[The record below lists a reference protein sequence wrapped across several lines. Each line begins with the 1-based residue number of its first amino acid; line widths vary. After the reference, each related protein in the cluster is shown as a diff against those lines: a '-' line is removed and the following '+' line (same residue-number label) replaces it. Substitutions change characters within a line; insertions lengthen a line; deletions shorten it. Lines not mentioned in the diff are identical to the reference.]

1 LEAKAMEYKPET
13 KTVSFKSTPYHFSKE
28 RENKHYTCR
37 LMDVEEYAVL
47 ADNPIEHVE
56 IHCTNSKEKIS
67 REVIDIT
74 PMGYMLGKLLIGIG
88 WKAPEEVV

>member
-1 LEAKAMEYKPET
+1 MEYKPET

-28 RENKHYTCR
+28 RENKNYTCR
-37 LMDVEEYAVL
+37 LMSVEEYAVL

-56 IHCTNSKEKIS
+56 IHCTNSKDKIF

-74 PMGYMLGKLLIGIG
+74 TMGDVLGELLVGIG
-88 WKAPEEVV
+88 WKAPEEVA